1 MRVNFNAEEML
12 FIIIVVV
19 VIITI
24 IVIRIIIIIIIESER
39 AFQLGMPLTRDQVLL
54 FLLQIPLPSIWKKY
68 S

>member
-12 FIIIVVV
+12 FIIIVLV

-24 IVIRIIIIIIIESER
+24 IVISIIIIIIESER
-39 AFQLGMPLTRDQVLL
+39 AFQLGMPLTREQVLL